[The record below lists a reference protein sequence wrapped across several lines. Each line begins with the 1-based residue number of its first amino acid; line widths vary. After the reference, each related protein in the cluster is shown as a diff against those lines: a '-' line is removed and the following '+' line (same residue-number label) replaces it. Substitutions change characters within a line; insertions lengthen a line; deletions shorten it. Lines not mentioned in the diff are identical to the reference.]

1 MQDVGHYILA
11 FIRLQTLLRLT
22 CMLALQV
29 MLQEKNQLKAEM
41 DRYENII
48 CASQATH
55 SLTASTVGA

>member
-1 MQDVGHYILA
+1 
-11 FIRLQTLLRLT
+11 
-22 CMLALQV
+22 MLALQV